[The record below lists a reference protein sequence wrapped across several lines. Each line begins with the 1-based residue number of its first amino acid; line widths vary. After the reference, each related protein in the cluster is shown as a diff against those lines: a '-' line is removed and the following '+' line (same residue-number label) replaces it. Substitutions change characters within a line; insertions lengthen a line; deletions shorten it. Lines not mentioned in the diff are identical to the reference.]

1 MYNMFL
7 YHGTK
12 TIILKIDLEK
22 SRLRT
27 DFGKGFY
34 LSSKLETARNWAI
47 EKPAIGS
54 NVPTV
59 MRYRVNK
66 EIFGLS
72 TLSTLSFDVPSD
84 SWLEFVK
91 DNRHKGSSSKA
102 SKEPR
107 HNYDLVSGPIANDKV
122 ADVVDLYIKEKIDSC
137 EAIKRMKAL
146 PNVLQISL
154 HTEPALAQIE
164 SVSFSQF
171 INKRWSNWQA

>member
-1 MYNMFL
+1 MFL
-7 YHGTK
+7 YHGAK
-12 TIILKIDLEK
+12 GIVLKIDLDK

-47 EKPAIGS
+47 EKPAIGN

-59 MRYRVNK
+59 MRYHVK
-66 EIFGLS
+66 KDIFNPSELNF
-72 TLSTLSFDVPSD
+72 LRFDAPSED
-84 SWLEFVK
+84 WLEFVK
-91 DNRHKGSSSKA
+91 NNRRKDSSSKT

-107 HNYDLVSGPIANDKV
+107 HDYDLVSGPIANDKV
-122 ADVVDLYIKEKIDSC
+122 ADVVDLYCKGKISSD

-154 HTEPALAQIE
+154 HTEHALTYLE
-164 SVSFSQF
+164 SVTFSQYTS
-171 INKRWSNWQA
+171 KRWSNWLST